1 MLRTFKSQINAQF
14 EILTEDKNTHM
25 EHIEDLVLNN
35 GVNGARQA
43 INFLRYTRDHLAG
56 HSKTKTNITIKM
68 DGAPAIFAGIDPSD
82 GEFFVAK
89 KSIFNKNP
97 KVYKTF
103 KDIDNDLSGGDLNIK
118 MKLAL
123 KYLPELG
130 IKGVIQGDFL
140 YSSDTIKR
148 ATIDNIKYLTFHPNT
163 IVYVVPADSDL
174 AKTILISKIG
184 IVWHTLYRGK
194 TLETLS
200 ASYNQPIANKLKKS
214 KNVWSTGVLH
224 KDVSGSLT
232 MTVGETE
239 QLSSLFSQAGKIFN
253 TIPAAAFNDIAKNPE
268 LLIRIKTFDN
278 SKIRGGVRIPNPT
291 AHVNDMIEWIHNW
304 YQKNIDTKKT
314 DKGKN
319 TWIEKRKEVMS
330 YFSNTSKADIVKIYD
345 LINVLIQAKLLIIKK
360 LNEIKH
366 LGTFLITKKGFQVTG
381 HEGFVVADHLGKGG
395 IKLVDRLQFSFANFS
410 PDVLKGFDLKK

>member
-1 MLRTFKSQINAQF
+1 MLKTFKSRINESV
-14 EILTEDKNTHM
+14 EILTEDKNVHM
-25 EHIEDLVLNN
+25 EHLEDLVLNN
-35 GVNGARQA
+35 GVNGTRQA
-43 INFLRYTRDHLAG
+43 LNFLRYTRDHLAG

-89 KSIFNKNP
+89 KGIFNKTP

-103 KDIDNDLSGGDLNIK
+103 KDIDNDISGGDLNTK

-148 ATIDNIKYLTFHPNT
+148 ATIDGVKYLTFHPNT
-163 IVYVVPADSDL
+163 IVYAVPADSDL
-174 AKTILISKIG
+174 AKTVLVSKIG
-184 IVWHTLYRGK
+184 IVWHTVYSGK
-194 TLETLS
+194 TLEGLS
-200 ASYNQPIANKLKKS
+200 ASYNQQIANKLKKS
-214 KNVWSTGVLH
+214 KNVWSTGVIH
-224 KDVSGSLT
+224 KDVSGTAT
-232 MTVGETE
+232 MTIAETE

-253 TIPAAAFNDIAKNPE
+253 TIPAAAFNDISKNPE

-278 SKIRGGVRIPNPT
+278 SKIRGGVRIPNPS
-291 AHVNDMIEWIHNW
+291 AHVSEMVDWIHNW
-304 YQKNIDTKKT
+304 YQKNIDAKKT
-314 DKGKN
+314 DKGKAV
-319 TWIEKRKEVMS
+319 WIERRKQVMS
-330 YFSNTSKADIVKIYD
+330 YFSKTSKADIVKIYN

-366 LGTFLITKKGFQVTG
+366 LGTFLVTKQGFQVTG

-395 IKLVDRLQFSFANFS
+395 VKLVDRLQFSFANFS
-410 PDVLKGFDLKK
+410 PDVLKGFDLRK